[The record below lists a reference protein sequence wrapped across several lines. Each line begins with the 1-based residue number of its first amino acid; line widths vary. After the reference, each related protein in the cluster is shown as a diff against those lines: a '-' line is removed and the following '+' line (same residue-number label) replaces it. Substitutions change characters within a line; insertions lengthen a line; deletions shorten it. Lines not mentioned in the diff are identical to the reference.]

1 MEGKEAGREEGE
13 QLGMETGKLAGK
25 IQLLQELLGGTPSS
39 DRELQDLGSEA
50 IADQLTV
57 LQQRLR
63 DRQA

>member
-1 MEGKEAGREEGE
+1 MEK
-13 QLGMETGKLAGK
+13 GKLVGK
-25 IQLLQELLGGTPSS
+25 VQLLQELLGDTPSS